1 MWVSEPQRGS
11 RVSTEGEGPTGGVRA
26 PARYGGGR
34 VEVSPRR
41 VRGTSL
47 CVLGVG
53 RGGSHKRLVTYKG
66 IDQTGKYVED
76 KRSSDR
82 HVREGSYRYGRGR
95 MKTTPGGFE
104 VSVYSHGF
112 QRERCRMRA
121 WEQCLP
127 AAMSTFS
134 TQMSAP
140 VTVLCYRDQG
150 SLETGLILG
159 RGRERT
165 R

>member
-66 IDQTGKYVED
+66 IDRSPVEIPWC
-76 KRSSDR
+76 KG
-82 HVREGSYRYGRGR
+82 EGPKAQRG
-95 MKTTPGGFE
+95 
-104 VSVYSHGF
+104 
-112 QRERCRMRA
+112 QQLA
-121 WEQCLP
+121 
-127 AAMSTFS
+127 
-134 TQMSAP
+134 
-140 VTVLCYRDQG
+140 
-150 SLETGLILG
+150 
-159 RGRERT
+159 
-165 R
+165 